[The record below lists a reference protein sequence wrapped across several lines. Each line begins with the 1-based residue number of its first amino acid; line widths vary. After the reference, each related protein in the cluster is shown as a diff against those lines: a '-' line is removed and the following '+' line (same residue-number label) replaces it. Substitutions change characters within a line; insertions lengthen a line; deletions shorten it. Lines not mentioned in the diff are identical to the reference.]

1 MTTQPRFTFHLPF
14 PAFALAMFGVLTV
27 LAPSPG
33 FAQTFT
39 VLHAFTGGADGGNP
53 FAGVTVG
60 GPGVLYGTTVNGG
73 TTERGVVFKLEK
85 GGLGWK
91 VSPLFEF
98 PDGCDGAEPWGPV
111 VVGPNGALYGTTEFG
126 GCGNGTGTVF
136 ELQPPA
142 AACKTAIC
150 YWSETV
156 LHAFNG
162 TDGADPVDVLLAFD
176 KAGNIYGTTQTGG
189 AHDKCDGGLF
199 SCGVVFELTPSGGSW
214 TESVLHSF
222 VYNDADGW
230 YPLVGVILDSA
241 GNLYG
246 TTEFGGTSGGT
257 YGGGT
262 VFKLSPSGG
271 TWTESILYSF
281 GNGQYFGG
289 PSTPGTLLMD
299 QSGNIYGPTETGGF
313 DGTVFELTPSDGSWG
328 FSTLYSFAGICDTQN
343 VARDAAGNFYGTC
356 ALGGPYGDGMVFK
369 LTNSGGSW
377 TLTDLHDFTGGS
389 DGAYPFGGVVLDS
402 DGNLYGTTEFGG
414 NDLLNCPQGGPG
426 CGVVWEITP

>member
-1 MTTQPRFTFHLPF
+1 MTTRPRFAFHLPL
-14 PAFALAMFGVLTV
+14 PAFALAMLGVLTV
-27 LAPSPG
+27 LAPAPG
-33 FAQTFT
+33 LAQTFT

-60 GPGVLYGTTVNGG
+60 GPGVLYGTTVYGG
-73 TTERGVVFKLEK
+73 TAEQGAVFKLEK

-98 PDGCDGAEPWGPV
+98 PNGCDGIQPWGPV
-111 VVGPNGALYGTTEFG
+111 IVGPNGAIYGTTEFG
-126 GCGNGTGTVF
+126 GCGSGTGVVF

-150 YWSETV
+150 YWTETV
-156 LHAFNG
+156 LHAFEG
-162 TDGADPVDVLLAFD
+162 SDGGWPIDVQLAFD
-176 KAGNIYGTTQTGG
+176 KAGNIYGTTQSGG
-189 AHDKCDGGLF
+189 ANDKCQGNEGYYP
-199 SCGVVFELTPSGGSW
+199 CGVVFELTSSGGKW
-214 TESVLHSF
+214 TESVVHSF
-222 VYNDADGW
+222 DDNGTDGW

-246 TTEFGGTSGGT
+246 ATWQGGTSGG
-257 YGGGT
+257 GT
-262 VFKLSPSGG
+262 VYELSPSGG
-271 TWTESILYSF
+271 TWTENILYNF

-289 PSTPGTLLMD
+289 PSAPGPVLMD

-313 DGTVFELTPSDGSWG
+313 DGTVFEMTPSGGSWD
-328 FSTLYSFAGICDTQN
+328 FSTLYSWGGVCDTQPL
-343 VARDAAGNFYGTC
+343 ARDAAGNFYGTC
-356 ALGGPYGDGMVFK
+356 ALGGPRDDGMVFK

-389 DGAYPFGGVVLDS
+389 DGAYPFGGVVLDA

-414 NDLLNCPQGGPG
+414 NDLLYCPQGGPG